1 MRTTALALAAILA
14 LSGTAAANDF
24 AATLHY
30 PEAAPR
36 TQAERK
42 SLDHMAT
49 HSIVRRDVSRNAA
62 APRSHKEEA
71 PTAENRRSG
80 IEINPGIVPSFR

>member
-1 MRTTALALAAILA
+1 MKTTALALAAILA

-42 SLDHMAT
+42 SLDYTAT

-62 APRSHKEEA
+62 PRSRKEEA
-71 PTAENRRSG
+71 PTAESRRSG
-80 IEINPGIVPSFR
+80 IEINPWIVPSFR

>member
-42 SLDHMAT
+42 SLDYSAT

-62 APRSHKEEA
+62 APHREEA
-71 PTAENRRSG
+71 PTAESRRSG
-80 IEINPGIVPSFR
+80 IEINPWIVPSFR

>member
-30 PEAAPR
+30 PEAASR

-42 SLDHMAT
+42 SLDYSAT
-49 HSIVRRDVSRNAA
+49 HSIMRRDISRSA

-71 PTAENRRSG
+71 PTAESQRSG
-80 IEINPGIVPSFR
+80 IEINPWIVPSFH